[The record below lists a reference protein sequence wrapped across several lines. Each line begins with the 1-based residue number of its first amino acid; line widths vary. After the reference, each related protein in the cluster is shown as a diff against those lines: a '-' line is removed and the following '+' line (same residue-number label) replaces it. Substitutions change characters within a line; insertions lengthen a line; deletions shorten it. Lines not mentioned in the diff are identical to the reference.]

1 MITPKPPV
9 DRATRPRNSRGDVG
23 PLPRRGEL
31 HLNRSMLTR
40 RYAQAAHSAHRHS
53 CNAVGAKIDLP
64 SPTPFCSQ
72 QHPNKRPTQETTR
85 SLGWVSARGQAE
97 WTYVSTKPLI

>member
-40 RYAQAAHSAHRHS
+40 RYAQAAHSVHRHS
-53 CNAVGAKIDLP
+53 CNAVAQK
-64 SPTPFCSQ
+64 SPCREHYCSQ
-72 QHPNKRPTQETTR
+72 
-85 SLGWVSARGQAE
+85 
-97 WTYVSTKPLI
+97 LIQLLDQIEQ